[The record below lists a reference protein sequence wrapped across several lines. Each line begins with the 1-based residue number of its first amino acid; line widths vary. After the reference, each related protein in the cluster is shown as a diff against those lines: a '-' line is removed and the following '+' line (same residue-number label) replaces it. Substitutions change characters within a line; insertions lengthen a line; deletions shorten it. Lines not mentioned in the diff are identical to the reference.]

1 MGSDGGKFG
10 SVNGTDMV
18 AGDMSLNVGGNAGS
32 GDSAGGVSSSG
43 GGMGESLF
51 LNKHY
56 RTVLESFEI
65 HKELNSLFFNI
76 ETGKM
81 KEEVRHRLF
90 KIAYLLI
97 ESMIENDIP
106 LSISDILLIGSNAAY
121 NYTEYSD
128 LDLHI
133 LVDKSV
139 VEDQELLTYLYNYIK
154 TDFNNKYDIS
164 IYGHEVEVY
173 LQGLDEENAAAGVYS
188 ILKDEWVKFPEQP
201 EEERSITIE
210 DKEIFKNWENR
221 YNNLLDHEID
231 TFVQDLYKLRK
242 SSLKSEGEFSDGN
255 LVFKEFRNRGYLK
268 DLKDRKN
275 KIKSNELTLEGV
287 MTESSM
293 SRIYKK
299 LTDESSCAI
308 ISTYRSER
316 NDAENLKLLQE
327 LKQEV
332 KSKYGFIEFI
342 SRWSEATDE
351 GVIASDERSLL
362 ISNIELSEA
371 MHLAKQYDQASFIY
385 KDEDGCREICSNK
398 FTSWDGVT
406 YTPGDIVRYFNT
418 KRDDKTILN
427 LEDAREIFAKRKG
440 GPASYLVKG
449 GGQKAFH
456 LDEVLEIENVRPSYF
471 QKQPTYITILR

>member
-1 MGSDGGKFG
+1 MI
-10 SVNGTDMV
+10 
-18 AGDMSLNVGGNAGS
+18 NVEIGN
-32 GDSAGGVSSSG
+32 
-43 GGMGESLF
+43 
-51 LNKHY
+51 
-56 RTVLESFEI
+56 
-65 HKELNSLFFNI
+65 
-76 ETGKM
+76 M

-97 ESMIENDIP
+97 ETMIENDIP

-139 VEDQELLTYLYNYIK
+139 VEDQELLTNLYNYIK
-154 TDFNNKYDIS
+154 ADFNNKYDIS
-164 IYGHEVEVY
+164 IYGHDVEVY

-275 KIKSNELTLEGV
+275 KIKSNELTL
-287 MTESSM
+287 
-293 SRIYKK
+293 
-299 LTDESSCAI
+299 
-308 ISTYRSER
+308 
-316 NDAENLKLLQE
+316 
-327 LKQEV
+327 
-332 KSKYGFIEFI
+332 F
-342 SRWSEATDE
+342 
-351 GVIASDERSLL
+351 
-362 ISNIELSEA
+362 
-371 MHLAKQYDQASFIY
+371 
-385 KDEDGCREICSNK
+385 
-398 FTSWDGVT
+398 
-406 YTPGDIVRYFNT
+406 
-418 KRDDKTILN
+418 
-427 LEDAREIFAKRKG
+427 
-440 GPASYLVKG
+440 
-449 GGQKAFH
+449 
-456 LDEVLEIENVRPSYF
+456 
-471 QKQPTYITILR
+471 

>member
-1 MGSDGGKFG
+1 MSDWMHDVGKVMEPDLSDFKAYWDKAEQQG
-10 SVNGTDMV
+10 
-18 AGDMSLNVGGNAGS
+18 
-32 GDSAGGVSSSG
+32 
-43 GGMGESLF
+43 F
-51 LNKHY
+51 LDYSDFKSNNKQIFNSIFKPHL
-56 RTVLESFEI
+56 TVLESFEI
-65 HKELNSLFFNI
+65 HKELNSLFFNA

-139 VEDQELLTYLYNYIK
+139 VEDQELLTNLYNYIK
-154 TDFNNKYDIS
+154 ADFNNKYDIS
-164 IYGHEVEVY
+164 IYGHDVEVY

-242 SSLKSEGEFSDGN
+242 SSLKTEGEFSDGN
-255 LVFKEFRNRGYLK
+255 LVFKEFRNRGYLQ

-287 MTESSM
+287 MADEKFKIDELPGLRGNAYSASKYLLRDIKATNEKCEFTSKTLAEGIDLTFEDAEKGGIIVFSTDVNSVELSSNKIVNWLKQKITTLGN
-293 SRIYKK
+293 RITATKK
-299 LTDESSCAI
+299 VDKIVGGKYNAVGWTVGKYLSGRYTAKNGNFFGENSISVEIIGIDESTLIAI
-308 ISTYRSER
+308 
-316 NDAENLKLLQE
+316 AEDLCE
-327 LKQEV
+327 EFKQETVLV
-332 KSKYGFIEFI
+332 KSYI
-342 SRWSEATDE
+342 
-351 GVIASDERSLL
+351 
-362 ISNIELSEA
+362 
-371 MHLAKQYDQASFIY
+371 
-385 KDEDGCREICSNK
+385 DGGKIFLVSANK
-398 FTSWDGVT
+398 
-406 YTPGDIVRYFNT
+406 
-418 KRDDKTILN
+418 
-427 LEDAREIFAKRKG
+427 
-440 GPASYLVKG
+440 
-449 GGQKAFH
+449 
-456 LDEVLEIENVRPSYF
+456 
-471 QKQPTYITILR
+471 